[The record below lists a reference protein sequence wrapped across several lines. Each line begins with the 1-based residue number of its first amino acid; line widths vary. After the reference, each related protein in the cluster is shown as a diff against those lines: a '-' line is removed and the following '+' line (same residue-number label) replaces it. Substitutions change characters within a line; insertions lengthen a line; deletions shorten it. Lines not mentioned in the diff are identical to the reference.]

1 MKNQTSVP
9 GVAKRG
15 DSDKYT
21 RERQVWAAR
30 PASRDSTPPVAIKL
44 IPFTGK
50 FRPTLLFFC
59 CALLI
64 ALSASM
70 LSTQYRNISATAELL
85 RRLPQGP
92 IELNPSLRQAL
103 LDAANAVRR
112 SAKLAYLM
120 FGINSVL
127 GIAAL
132 GTVVLLLRKTIKNLQ
147 AVSSSCRELDQFL
160 SLLVEGIVKQA
171 IFRLNPE
178 GQIASWNSG
187 AELLLSYK
195 SNEIIGQSHGVLY
208 TDADRKSGKP
218 ERNLEAALSTGRY
231 EKESERVTKD
241 GQILWAGV
249 SFSSLYSESGKLTG
263 FAAALADLSTRKRSE
278 ALLAI
283 HTKELE
289 RSNAE
294 LSEFAYVASH
304 DLQEPL
310 RKIVSFGDRLKTRN
324 GLELGEL
331 GLEDLTRM
339 QMAAQRMSQL
349 IENLLQLSRVAT
361 QPRNFESIDLNQIVE
376 EVVTDLGES
385 IREAGARV
393 ETDSLPVIMAD
404 RFQMRQLIQ
413 NLFSNSLKYRKSD
426 VSPLIRLKGEQTAPG
441 FWKIEVSDN
450 GIGFDEKYGKVI
462 FRPFRRLTGSKGIGG
477 SGIGLAICEKIV
489 ARHGGQASAKSKP
502 GEGTTIVLH
511 LPEIPIQ
518 GGQRHDE
525 TQQAGDY
532 RIGGR

>member
-1 MKNQTSVP
+1 
-9 GVAKRG
+9 
-15 DSDKYT
+15 
-21 RERQVWAAR
+21 
-30 PASRDSTPPVAIKL
+30 
-44 IPFTGK
+44 
-50 FRPTLLFFC
+50 
-59 CALLI
+59 
-64 ALSASM
+64 
-70 LSTQYRNISATAELL
+70 
-85 RRLPQGP
+85 
-92 IELNPSLRQAL
+92 
-103 LDAANAVRR
+103 
-112 SAKLAYLM
+112 M

-231 EKESERVTKD
+231 ETESERVTKD

-294 LSEFAYVASH
+294 LSEFA
-304 DLQEPL
+304 
-310 RKIVSFGDRLKTRN
+310 
-324 GLELGEL
+324 
-331 GLEDLTRM
+331 
-339 QMAAQRMSQL
+339 
-349 IENLLQLSRVAT
+349 
-361 QPRNFESIDLNQIVE
+361 
-376 EVVTDLGES
+376 
-385 IREAGARV
+385 
-393 ETDSLPVIMAD
+393 
-404 RFQMRQLIQ
+404 
-413 NLFSNSLKYRKSD
+413 
-426 VSPLIRLKGEQTAPG
+426 
-441 FWKIEVSDN
+441 
-450 GIGFDEKYGKVI
+450 
-462 FRPFRRLTGSKGIGG
+462 
-477 SGIGLAICEKIV
+477 
-489 ARHGGQASAKSKP
+489 
-502 GEGTTIVLH
+502 
-511 LPEIPIQ
+511 
-518 GGQRHDE
+518 
-525 TQQAGDY
+525 
-532 RIGGR
+532 